1 MGSLQGEGKCE
12 GSVGEVGEVRRAE
25 CRWVPGEVL
34 GAETEDMDLRG
45 DRFPASW
52 VGAHRSS
59 NSRRHRRQMGSWIA

>member
-1 MGSLQGEGKCE
+1 MGSLQGEGKC
-12 GSVGEVGEVRRAE
+12 VGEVRRAE
-25 CRWVPGEVL
+25 CRRVLGEVL

-45 DRFPASW
+45 DLFPASW